1 MPNSDATVPPQDA
14 NPNAA
19 EGTAEQD
26 PNNPALSLIMITTRN
41 REFSRS
47 NSFLRFCSDRELL
60 DEMRFRGYGRPDPA

>member
-1 MPNSDATVPPQDA
+1 MDKLQSAREQGGDPNNLP
-14 NPNAA
+14 
-19 EGTAEQD
+19 GTEAD
-26 PNNPALSLIMITTRN
+26 PNNPVLSLKSITTRN